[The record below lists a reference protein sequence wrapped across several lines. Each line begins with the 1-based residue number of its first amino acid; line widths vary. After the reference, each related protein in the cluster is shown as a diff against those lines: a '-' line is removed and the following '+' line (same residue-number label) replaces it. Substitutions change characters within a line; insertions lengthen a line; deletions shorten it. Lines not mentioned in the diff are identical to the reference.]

1 MNTIDQRLLAA
12 GMSDREAS
20 AKRQLFD
27 RCAAALGTTPSAAFF
42 VPGRIEVLGKH
53 TDYAGGPSLLCA
65 VERGFVV
72 LVAPRG
78 DARVRVRAVDDDTI
92 AELLLDPEL
101 PVRQGEWS
109 SYPAT
114 VVRRIAR
121 NFPGART
128 GADIAFASDL
138 PQASGLSSSS
148 ALTIAIYLAV
158 AEANQLSEHPVYRQE
173 IQSEEDLAGFLGA
186 LENGLSFGSL
196 PGDLGVGTMGGSEDH
211 TAILYCHADTISHY
225 SFFPVSFHGQIA
237 MPPGTTFVVAYSGV
251 AAPKTSSAM
260 ARYNEAAGAVRRM
273 VAIWNKAMTRKDS
286 CLADALASSPEAA
299 VTLRDLL
306 QSSNSIDFTAQRL
319 VDRFDQYVLE
329 AHDVIPEAFTAL
341 GDGDL
346 DAFGRVVDRSQNA
359 AETLLGNQIPETIE
373 LARSAREL
381 GAFAASAFGGGFG
394 GSVWALVEKGDAEIF
409 AERWRRVYEQAFPE
423 AAANARFI
431 VTAAGPAAM
440 SILDQG

>member
-1 MNTIDQRLLAA
+1 
-12 GMSDREAS
+12 
-20 AKRQLFD
+20 
-27 RCAAALGTTPSAAFF
+27 
-42 VPGRIEVLGKH
+42 
-53 TDYAGGPSLLCA
+53 
-65 VERGFVV
+65 
-72 LVAPRG
+72 
-78 DARVRVRAVDDDTI
+78 
-92 AELLLDPEL
+92 
-101 PVRQGEWS
+101 
-109 SYPAT
+109 
-114 VVRRIAR
+114 
-121 NFPGART
+121 
-128 GADIAFASDL
+128 
-138 PQASGLSSSS
+138 
-148 ALTIAIYLAV
+148 
-158 AEANQLSEHPVYRQE
+158 
-173 IQSEEDLAGFLGA
+173 
-186 LENGLSFGSL
+186 
-196 PGDLGVGTMGGSEDH
+196 
-211 TAILYCHADTISHY
+211 
-225 SFFPVSFHGQIA
+225 
-237 MPPGTTFVVAYSGV
+237 
-251 AAPKTSSAM
+251 
-260 ARYNEAAGAVRRM
+260 
-273 VAIWNKAMTRKDS
+273 MTRKDS

-409 AERWRRVYEQAFPE
+409 AERWRKVHEQAFPE
-423 AAANARFI
+423 AGANARFI